1 MAVENGWTDEGARD
15 PMDEGDVAKDYAD
28 RHNRSAIDRVL
39 AEARRPV
46 GLSLEICED
55 CEDEIPAERRKKQP
69 GCTRCV
75 ACQSLHE
82 RLRGGM

>member
-1 MAVENGWTDEGARD
+1 MRE
-15 PMDEGDVAKDYAD
+15 PMDEGDVAQDYQTKLNAAGVED
-28 RHNRSAIDRVL
+28 HR
-39 AEARRPV
+39 ARMANQMATP
-46 GLSLEICED
+46 SLMLCKD
-55 CEDEIPAERRKKQP
+55 CEEKIPEERRKKQP

>member
-1 MAVENGWTDEGARD
+1 MRE
-15 PMDEGDVAKDYAD
+15 PMDEGEVAADYQAKLNAAGLAD
-28 RHNRSAIDRVL
+28 HRAKMSRQL
-39 AEARRPV
+39 ATP
-46 GLSLEICED
+46 SLEICED
-55 CEDEIPAERRKKQP
+55 CEDEIPEERRKKQP